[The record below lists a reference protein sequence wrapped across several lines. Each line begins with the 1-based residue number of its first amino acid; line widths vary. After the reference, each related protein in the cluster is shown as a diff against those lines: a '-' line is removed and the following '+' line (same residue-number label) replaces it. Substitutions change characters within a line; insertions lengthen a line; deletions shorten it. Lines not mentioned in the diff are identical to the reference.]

1 MSVQIKKSQHNRK
14 ITHIQIQTLIAL
26 IARPQ
31 FEIFSLSELDAFLY
45 DGAVLDYLVAQDEE
59 CRLLT
64 VGSWVSCH
72 TQLAFERPK
81 CYIIDILIPFNLG
94 TFPFHF
100 RTSMRWQVTVS
111 PSLVDPNTWRLSTKN
126 YWNTLKTVNINES
139 SILCQLTL
147 KWIYGWRRCGSF
159 TSLLVNWSL
168 QALQGRTPIL
178 GAAVNRA
185 ISFRLLVA
193 PLRYRTGF
201 SSPRSR
207 AHLFSLH
214 PPPSHL
220 TDDGRLLFP
229 YFYSKSIVLGIIYSH
244 CDFSISWL
252 PGWLIEHGQIVDI
265 PRCSFR
271 NAG

>member
-1 MSVQIKKSQHNRK
+1 M
-14 ITHIQIQTLIAL
+14 
-26 IARPQ
+26 
-31 FEIFSLSELDAFLY
+31 
-45 DGAVLDYLVAQDEE
+45 LDYLVAQDEE

-81 CYIIDILIPFNLG
+81 CYRHPFTIQSWDISIPFPDQYAMTG
-94 TFPFHF
+94 YGVAFP
-100 RTSMRWQVTVS
+100 RGSKYVT
-111 PSLVDPNTWRLSTKN
+111 PF
-126 YWNTLKTVNINES
+126 NEKLLEYIENGKYKWEC

-147 KWIYGWRRCGSF
+147 KWIHGWRRCGSF

-168 QALQGRTPIL
+168 QAIQGRTPIL

-185 ISFRLLVA
+185 ISFRLFVA

-207 AHLFSLH
+207 THLFSLY
-214 PPPSHL
+214 PPSSHL

-229 YFYSKSIVLGIIYSH
+229 DLYRKSIVRGIIYIVIV
-244 CDFSISWL
+244 ISPFL
-252 PGWLIEHGQIVDI
+252 GCPDGW
-265 PRCSFR
+265 
-271 NAG
+271 